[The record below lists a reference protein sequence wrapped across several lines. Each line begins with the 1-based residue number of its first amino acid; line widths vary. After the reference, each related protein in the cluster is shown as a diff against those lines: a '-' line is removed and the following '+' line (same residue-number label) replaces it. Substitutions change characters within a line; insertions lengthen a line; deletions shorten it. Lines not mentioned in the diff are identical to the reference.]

1 MPRYATT
8 TDLVRLGVAST
19 ALSEI
24 ATATQEDA
32 LDACSATADGYLGGR
47 FTLPLTAWGD
57 DLRMHVA
64 GMAAFRLLAGR
75 GYDPQRGG
83 DEVIRMLW
91 EDAIRWLERVSAG
104 TVTPAGITDATPEE
118 REEVPSTV
126 CITNSSR
133 GWMRR

>member
-8 TDLVRLGVAST
+8 SDLARLGIAT
-19 ALSEI
+19 NALSAL
-24 ATATQEDA
+24 ATATQEAA
-32 LDACSATADGYLGGR
+32 LDAASSLADGYLASR
-47 FTLPLTAWGD
+47 YALPLTAWGD
-57 DLRMHVA
+57 DLRLHVA

-91 EDAIRWLERVSAG
+91 DDAIRWLERVSAG
-104 TVTPAGITDATPEE
+104 NVTPAGITDSTPDES
-118 REEVPSTV
+118 EEVPSTV
-126 CITNSSR
+126 CITNASR